1 MCFASVPDIFIGQ
14 PIPLYAAAS
23 VEEAMVID
31 INVTEGGNVTFQCAM
46 ITATPTL
53 NVRFP
58 GESFGTTLPSN
69 LREDDELTFTL
80 VNVSQSND
88 GTEFQC
94 RGGGAETDIG
104 VISVQSKC
112 NTFLIRIHFYS
123 VCVPI
128 IFYSQLP
135 ANFTITA
142 HKSCNR

>member
-1 MCFASVPDIFIGQ
+1 MIEIFNC
-14 PIPLYAAAS
+14 
-23 VEEAMVID
+23 D
-31 INVTEGGNVTFQCAM
+31 
-46 ITATPTL
+46 L

-104 VISVQSKC
+104 VISMQSKLC
-112 NTFLIRIHFYS
+112 NT
-123 VCVPI
+123 
-128 IFYSQLP
+128 
-135 ANFTITA
+135 
-142 HKSCNR
+142 